1 MNPKG
6 SYMANHDSSNRSF
19 EEKVQVR
26 QDQFET
32 WVRSFGRGSWA
43 RIIRMARKPT
53 KMEFRQTIVV
63 CGIGM
68 FILGFVGFVML
79 WLMDTE
85 LPKFFAWIVS

>member
-1 MNPKG
+1 
-6 SYMANHDSSNRSF
+6 MASHDSTSHSF
-19 EEKVQVR
+19 EEKVQAR
-26 QDQFET
+26 QDQFES
-32 WVRSFGRGSWA
+32 WVRSFGKGSWA

-53 KMEFRQTIVV
+53 KMEFRQTILV

-68 FILGFVGFVML
+68 FILGFIGFVML

>member
-1 MNPKG
+1 
-6 SYMANHDSSNRSF
+6 MASEDSTSKSF
-19 EEKVQVR
+19 EDRVQAR

-43 RIIRMARKPT
+43 RIVRMARKPT
-53 KMEFRQTIVV
+53 KMEFRQTIWV

-68 FILGFVGFVML
+68 FVLGFIGFVML

-85 LPKFFAWIVS
+85 LPKFFQWLIG

>member
-1 MNPKG
+1 
-6 SYMANHDSSNRSF
+6 MASEDSTSKSF
-19 EEKVQVR
+19 EDRVQSR

-53 KMEFRQTIVV
+53 KMEFRQTIWV

-68 FILGFVGFVML
+68 FVLGFIGFVML

-85 LPKFFAWIVS
+85 LPKFFQWLIG

>member
-1 MNPKG
+1 
-6 SYMANHDSSNRSF
+6 MASEDSTSKSF
-19 EEKVQVR
+19 EDRVQGR

-43 RIIRMARKPT
+43 RIVRMARKPT
-53 KMEFRQTIVV
+53 KMEFRQTIWV

-68 FILGFVGFVML
+68 FVLGFIGFVML

-85 LPKFFAWIVS
+85 LPKFFQWLIG